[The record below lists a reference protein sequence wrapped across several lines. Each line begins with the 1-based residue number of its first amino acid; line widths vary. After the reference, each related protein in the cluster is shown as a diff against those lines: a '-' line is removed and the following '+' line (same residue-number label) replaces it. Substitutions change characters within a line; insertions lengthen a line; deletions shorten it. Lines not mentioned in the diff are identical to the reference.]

1 MRHALAWILLALTV
15 AWGVAILAAPRL
27 LAAAGESRSPHAA
40 PDYGADAARLV
51 YMAGHILCHQRPER
65 SFHVASMPYPLCA
78 RCTGLHLAAP
88 FGLLAL
94 LLWRASRYSSLDT
107 PTPMTSATAA
117 GPRTRPL
124 PSSSPPSSDA
134 LRPWRIALIVA
145 AVPTIASVILE
156 WIGGPTG
163 MVSRCLAALPL
174 GATVAALAGATLLG
188 LDPPTMTARPRGSGK
203 PAGEGPA
210 RAAD

>member
-1 MRHALAWILLALTV
+1 MLLAFTA
-15 AWGVAILAAPRL
+15 AWGAAILTAPRL
-27 LAAAGESRSPHAA
+27 LAAAGESRSSHAA

-51 YMAGHILCHQRPER
+51 YMVGHLLCHQRPER
-65 SFHVASMPYPLCA
+65 SFHVGSMPYPLCA

-94 LLWRASRYSSLDT
+94 LLWRASRHSSLDT
-107 PTPMTSATAA
+107 PAPMTSATAA

-124 PSSSPPSSDA
+124 PSPPLSDA
-134 LRPWRIALIVA
+134 LRRWRIALIVA

-156 WIGGPTG
+156 WLGGPSG

-203 PAGEGPA
+203 PAGEGPP